1 MDHSHSQTR
10 PADILVPSW
19 SIGKSAACDVT
30 VVNPL
35 NPSLILGASTTVGYS
50 AAEKEVVKMT
60 KNGPKCAELGWECI
74 PLAVETYGGWGRK
87 GPGNVQPDQ
96 QEVGSGLRQDMYGRL
111 SLTLVRENAKAILA
125 RSSWPVS

>member
-1 MDHSHSQTR
+1 M
-10 PADILVPSW
+10 
-19 SIGKSAACDVT
+19 
-30 VVNPL
+30 NPL

-60 KNGPKCAELGWECI
+60 KNGPKCAKLGWECI
-74 PLAVETYGGWGRK
+74 PLAVETYGGWGEK
-87 GPGNVQPDQ
+87 A
-96 QEVGSGLRQDMYGRL
+96 QEMFNRISRRLAVGSASSEAGVRQDMYGRL